1 MSIYSNICFY
11 GGGAWGQALAVTLS
25 TLNHHSTILVSD
37 KIRETQ
43 INNSKSERFP
53 NLKLSPLIKATTNK
67 EKAIKGSDLIFITTE
82 SKRVLM
88 AIEEIS
94 SFSKNKINVIITSKG
109 FATKKGETFNKI
121 VENRFHNISLS
132 ILTGPTFA
140 DEIAKNKPAAAIV
153 ANKEIDVAT
162 SICELF
168 HNSNLRLYP
177 SNDPSGASIAGAIKN
192 IIAIGAGI
200 VEGLELG
207 DNAKAALIT
216 RGISETCELIK
227 KSGGDHATA
236 FGLAGIGDMSLTCSG
251 PHSRNMAYGIDIIKN
266 NYQRPT
272 SLVEGLN
279 ALDAAI
285 SLSKNLNVELPIVN
299 AIYKII
305 NKKADIKDIIKNLLA
320 RPIKNEFS

>member
-1 MSIYSNICFY
+1 M
-11 GGGAWGQALAVTLS
+11 
-25 TLNHHSTILVSD
+25 
-37 KIRETQ
+37 
-43 INNSKSERFP
+43 
-53 NLKLSPLIKATTNK
+53 
-67 EKAIKGSDLIFITTE
+67 
-82 SKRVLM
+82 
-88 AIEEIS
+88 
-94 SFSKNKINVIITSKG
+94 
-109 FATKKGETFNKI
+109 
-121 VENRFHNISLS
+121 
-132 ILTGPTFA
+132 
-140 DEIAKNKPAAAIV
+140 

-227 KSGGDHATA
+227 KAGGDHATA

-266 NYQRPT
+266 NYQHPT
-272 SLVEGLN
+272 HLVEGLN
-279 ALDAAI
+279 ALDAVSYTHLRAHETD
-285 SLSKNLNVELPIVN
+285 S
-299 AIYKII
+299 
-305 NKKADIKDIIKNLLA
+305 
-320 RPIKNEFS
+320 

>member
-11 GGGAWGQALAVTLS
+11 GGGAWGQALAITLS
-25 TLNHHSTILVSD
+25 SLNNNSTILVSD
-37 KIRETQ
+37 KTRETQ

-53 NLKLSPLIKATTNK
+53 NLKLSPLIRATTNI
-67 EKAIKGSDLIFITTE
+67 EKAIKDSDLIFITTE
-82 SKRVLM
+82 SKRVLL

-109 FATKKGETFNKI
+109 FATKKGKTFNEI
-121 VENRFHNISLS
+121 VENKFHNILLS

-140 DEIAKNKPAAAIV
+140 DEIANKKPAAAIV
-153 ANKEIDVAT
+153 ANKDIDIAT

-177 SNDPSGASIAGAIKN
+177 SNDPIGASIAGAIKN

-227 KSGGDHATA
+227 KVGGDHKTA
-236 FGLAGIGDMSLTCSG
+236 FGLAGIGDISLTCGG
-251 PHSRNMAYGIDIIKN
+251 PHSRNMAYGMDIIKN
-266 NYQRPT
+266 NYRPST

-285 SLSKNLNVELPIVN
+285 ALSNDLNVELPIVG

-305 NKKADIKDIIKNLLA
+305 NKKADVNDIIKNLLA
-320 RPIKNEFS
+320 RPIKNEFL

>member
-11 GGGAWGQALAVTLS
+11 GGGAWGQALAITLS
-25 TLNHHSTILVSD
+25 TLNHNSTILVSD

-43 INNSKSERFP
+43 INNNKSERFP
-53 NLKLSPLIKATTNK
+53 NLKLSPLIQATTNK

-94 SFSKNKINVIITSKG
+94 SFCKNKINVVITSKG
-109 FATKKGETFNKI
+109 FATKNGETFNKI

-153 ANKEIDVAT
+153 ANKEIDVAN

-227 KSGGDHATA
+227 KAGGDHATA

-251 PHSRNMAYGIDIIKN
+251 CLLY
-266 NYQRPT
+266 T
-272 SLVEGLN
+272 S
-279 ALDAAI
+279 DAC
-285 SLSKNLNVELPIVN
+285 
-299 AIYKII
+299 
-305 NKKADIKDIIKNLLA
+305 
-320 RPIKNEFS
+320 RRRG

>member
-11 GGGAWGQALAVTLS
+11 GGGAWAQALAITLS
-25 TLNHHSTILVSD
+25 TLNQNSTILVSD

-43 INNSKSERFP
+43 INNNKSERFP
-53 NLKLSPLIKATTNK
+53 NLKLSSLIKATTNR
-67 EKAIKGSDLIFITTE
+67 EKAIKDSDLIFITTE

-88 AIEEIS
+88 AIKEIS

-109 FATKKGETFNKI
+109 FATNKGKTFNEI
-121 VENRFHNISLS
+121 IENKFHNILLS

-140 DEIAKNKPAAAIV
+140 DEIANKKPAAAIV
-153 ANKEIDVAT
+153 ANKQINVAN

-177 SNDPSGASIAGAIKN
+177 SNDPNGASIAGAIKN
-192 IIAIGAGI
+192 IIAIDAGI
-200 VEGLELG
+200 IEGLQLG

-216 RGISETCELIK
+216 RGVSETSELIK
-227 KSGGDHATA
+227 KAGGDHTTA

-251 PHSRNMAYGIDIIKN
+251 PHSRNMEYGMEIIKN
-266 NYQRPT
+266 SNQRPRR
-272 SLVEGLN
+272 LVEGLN

-285 SLSKNLNVELPIVN
+285 SLSKDLNVELPIVES
-299 AIYKII
+299 IYKII
-305 NKKADIKDIIKNLLA
+305 NKEANIKDIIKNLLA

>member
-1 MSIYSNICFY
+1 M
-11 GGGAWGQALAVTLS
+11 
-25 TLNHHSTILVSD
+25 
-37 KIRETQ
+37 
-43 INNSKSERFP
+43 
-53 NLKLSPLIKATTNK
+53 
-67 EKAIKGSDLIFITTE
+67 
-82 SKRVLM
+82 
-88 AIEEIS
+88 
-94 SFSKNKINVIITSKG
+94 
-109 FATKKGETFNKI
+109 
-121 VENRFHNISLS
+121 
-132 ILTGPTFA
+132 
-140 DEIAKNKPAAAIV
+140 

-227 KSGGDHATA
+227 KSGGDHSTV

-251 PHSRNMAYGIDIIKN
+251 PHSRNMAYGINIIKN
-266 NYQRPT
+266 NFQRPT
-272 SLVEGLN
+272 RLVEGLN

-285 SLSKNLNVELPIVN
+285 SLSKELKN
-299 AIYKII
+299 FAHHL
-305 NKKADIKDIIKNLLA
+305 KNLKSLKIAFSTPGLSIFTATVSFSKVLA
-320 RPIKNEFS
+320 L

>member
-11 GGGAWGQALAVTLS
+11 GGGAWGQALAITLS
-25 TLNHHSTILVSD
+25 TLNHNSTILVSD
-37 KIRETQ
+37 KTRETQ

-53 NLKLSPLIKATTNK
+53 NLKLSPLIQATTNK

-109 FATKKGETFNKI
+109 FATKKGETFNEI

-200 VEGLELG
+200 V
-207 DNAKAALIT
+207 
-216 RGISETCELIK
+216 
-227 KSGGDHATA
+227 
-236 FGLAGIGDMSLTCSG
+236 
-251 PHSRNMAYGIDIIKN
+251 
-266 NYQRPT
+266 
-272 SLVEGLN
+272 
-279 ALDAAI
+279 
-285 SLSKNLNVELPIVN
+285 
-299 AIYKII
+299 
-305 NKKADIKDIIKNLLA
+305 
-320 RPIKNEFS
+320 